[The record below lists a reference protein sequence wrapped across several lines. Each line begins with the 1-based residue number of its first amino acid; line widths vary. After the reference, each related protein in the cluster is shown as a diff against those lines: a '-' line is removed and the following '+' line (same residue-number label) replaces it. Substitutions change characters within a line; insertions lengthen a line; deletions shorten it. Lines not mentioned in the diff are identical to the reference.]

1 MGVLT
6 TIGMA
11 EAAFQQVRPALGLN
25 LGLVIVVVNEAAAG
39 LLGRRPEELL
49 GLELSHLASEPDLQL
64 YRTLLDLKNEPP
76 LSERRVETDL
86 ATRDGSK
93 RVTMV
98 VQRLSGSEDV
108 HYGITFAGPAPQEAI
123 VSAPLLEEEP
133 ELAAEEDVYTQP
145 RDMVHRE
152 VVEGL
157 RREEIL
163 GRLSRL
169 LASCDREDE
178 ALLLAQDAAL
188 ELLPGSKGMVAVFV
202 PDSQLLR
209 AAASWGASWPAQ
221 FSAQDCWS
229 LKSGEDHVS
238 GEGASK
244 IPVVRNVDF
253 PGLSASIPMIS
264 RGRLLGVFI
273 LNGDAPDPA
282 TILALSQGLARTLQP
297 ALGRLA
303 S

>member
-1 MGVLT
+1 
-6 TIGMA
+6 MA
-11 EAAFQQVRPALGLN
+11 ESAFQQVRPALGLN

-76 LSERRVETDL
+76 LTERRLEVNL
-86 ATRDGSK
+86 ATRDCSK
-93 RVTMV
+93 LVNMV

-108 HYGITFAGPAPQEAI
+108 HYGITFAGPPPQEAI
-123 VSAPLLEEEP
+123 VAAPLIEKER

-152 VVEGL
+152 AVEGL

-178 ALLLAQDAAL
+178 ALLLVQDAAL
-188 ELLPGSKGMVAVFV
+188 DLLPGSKGMVALFV
-202 PDSQLLR
+202 PESPLLR
-209 AAASWGASWPAQ
+209 AASSWGASWPAQ
-221 FSAQDCWS
+221 FSAADCWS
-229 LKSGEDHVS
+229 LKSGEAHLAGD
-238 GEGASK
+238 GASK
-244 IPVVRNVDF
+244 MPVIRNVDF
-253 PGLSASIPMIS
+253 PGLTASIPMIS

-273 LNGDAPDPA
+273 LSGEGVEAEA
-282 TILALSQGLARTLQP
+282 LRTLAQGLARTLQP
-297 ALGRLA
+297 ALGRL
-303 S
+303 SG